1 MTDLPT
7 MLLNALKAH
16 DGNRARSKQ
25 KKIGPSGA
33 GSCKRYLW
41 HILKDTPKTAETDN
55 LPAIM
60 GTYIHA
66 GISEAIKREDPFGD
80 NFLIEQQFSTER
92 ITGNIDLF
100 IKDQGLVVD
109 WKTIKTNGLRYFP
122 NEKHRYQIHIYGYI
136 LEENGYKVNE
146 VALVAICR
154 DGGADKVKEFREPYS
169 REIAELGLAWIE
181 EVENIVNN
189 DLPAPEPTEKLSWCS
204 NYCQF
209 YDPSGEIGCPGTMK

>member
-1 MTDLPT
+1 MTIVN
-7 MLLNALKAH
+7 LLLGALKAH

-25 KKIGPSGA
+25 VQIGPSGA

-41 HILKDTPKTAETDN
+41 HTLKQTPKTAETDN
-55 LPAIM
+55 LAAIM
-60 GTYIHA
+60 GTYIHK

-80 NFLIEQQFSTER
+80 NFLIEQQFSTPR

-100 IKDQGLVVD
+100 IKDQGLVID

-122 NEKHRYQIHIYGYI
+122 NEKQRYQVHIYGYI
-136 LEENGYKVNE
+136 LEENGYTVND

-154 DGGADKVKEFREPYS
+154 DGGSDKVKEFREPYS

-181 EVENIVNN
+181 DVQNIVAN
-189 DLPAPEPTEKLSWCS
+189 DLPAPQPTEKLSWCS
-204 NYCQF
+204 NYCSY
-209 YDPSGEIGCPGTMK
+209 YDPSGEIGCPSSGR